1 MNKETRLFWK
11 LDKVNFKNIRKILK
25 DKNCIEQLIDDYE
38 NIDYSYTLIINKI
51 EIAFNLLTH
60 NDEFN
65 KMDICDF
72 IEKNESLSATESLNI
87 WISMYGLPNIFV
99 FVLNLEIYEK
109 ALKFLEETIKEY
121 NLINEYN
128 YKIKHL
134 PEIIIKESVVV

>member
-1 MNKETRLFWK
+1 MNNETRLFWK

-65 KMDICDF
+65 KNDICDF
-72 IEKNESLSATESLNI
+72 IEKNESLSATESLNV

-109 ALKFLEETIKEY
+109 ALKFLEETLKEY
-121 NLINEYN
+121 NLITEYN

>member
-1 MNKETRLFWK
+1 MNKETKLFWK
-11 LDKVNFKNIRKILK
+11 LDRVNFKNIRKILK
-25 DKNCIEQLIDDYE
+25 EKNCIEQIINDYE
-38 NIDYSYTLIINKI
+38 NINYSYTLIINKI

-72 IEKNESLSATESLNI
+72 IEKNESLSATESLRV
-87 WISMYGLPNIFV
+87 WIDMYGLPNIFV

-109 ALKFLEETIKEY
+109 GLKFLEETLKNY
-121 NLINEYN
+121 NLIDEYN

-134 PEIIIKESVVV
+134 PETIIKESVVV

>member
-25 DKNCIEQLIDDYE
+25 DKSCIEQLINDYE
-38 NIDYSYTLIINKI
+38 NIDYLYTLTINKI
-51 EIAFNLLTH
+51 EIAFDILTH
-60 NDEFN
+60 NNEFN

-87 WISMYGLPNIFV
+87 WINMYGLPNIFV

-109 ALKFLEETIKEY
+109 ALKFLEETLEEY
-121 NLINEYN
+121 NLITVYN

-134 PEIIIKESVVV
+134 PETIIKESVVV

>member
-65 KMDICDF
+65 KNDICDF
-72 IEKNESLSATESLNI
+72 IEKNESLSATESLNV

-109 ALKFLEETIKEY
+109 ALKFLEETLKEY
-121 NLINEYN
+121 NLITEYN

>member
-1 MNKETRLFWK
+1 MNNETRLFWK

-65 KMDICDF
+65 KTDICDF
-72 IEKNESLSATESLNI
+72 IEKNESLSATESLNV

-109 ALKFLEETIKEY
+109 ALKFLEETLKEY
-121 NLINEYN
+121 NLITEYN